1 MIPGADVLTPATVSV
16 VGKPPMVMRSV
27 RVPLRLWE
35 AAKAKADG
43 EELNISDVVR
53 EALERYVSDE

>member
-1 MIPGADVLTPATVSV
+1 
-16 VGKPPMVMRSV
+16 MVMRSV